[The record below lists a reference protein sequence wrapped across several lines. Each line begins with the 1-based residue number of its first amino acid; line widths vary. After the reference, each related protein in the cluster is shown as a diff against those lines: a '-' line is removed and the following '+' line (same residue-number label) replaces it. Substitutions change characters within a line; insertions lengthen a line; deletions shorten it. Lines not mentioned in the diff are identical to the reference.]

1 MRQQS
6 ALEMTKKDNFERSVI
21 MSRHASVWLVAVV
34 FLLAVVATAEGQS
47 APSPLQ
53 AIEEMERQQR
63 DAKGDVALGGIMTV
77 TYPANIIDTDER
89 FYPPLIELAQLLK
102 TPERQH
108 YRIVLKGYTDSK
120 GRRAANRR
128 ISLQRA
134 ESLKK
139 LLVNHPAMAISEDR
153 ITAEGH
159 GEENPVASETTPEGR
174 NQNRRVEIHLSGGVK
189 KAARLAGK
197 RPDTR
202 QKFEAKSQQA
212 DGIFSASA
220 ALPESQSMEGAQR
233 SAEPEAVRL
242 SLIEAIQRGLEGNQ
256 DIRVVSFMP
265 KRAAEDLTGA
275 EAVYDPEFFVDGRFR
290 RDPNLQSSVTR
301 IVMEDDG
308 LLEAGIRKPLATG
321 GSLSGSL
328 AARYSDLINSGFDR
342 TYKYIFA
349 PTLEIRQPL
358 LKNIGAKEEK
368 TAIKI
373 ANYQLNIS
381 EEEFRQKAIDIS
393 ARISRAYWQLYLLR
407 EFVRIDRENFEMAEE
422 VYRRERVRVTEGI
435 SQSIDVERARSN
447 AKSRQGNL
455 LQSRQRLGIATD
467 QLKLLMNWSNLTI
480 DSDVAILPTEE
491 PQTAPIEVHEKE
503 AIERALKNRPETKQA
518 GQQLEISKAEESL
531 YRHRRL
537 PDLDVF
543 GRYAV
548 SGYSDEFSDA
558 YDNTSFNDEDS
569 WAVGLNFSYPIGNRS
584 AEARFR
590 SKAIARQQSEAQ
602 IERIRSHI
610 KQDVKQVLL
619 SIAFAEG
626 EIESTRAAKES
637 AVSVVQG
644 EFIRFELG
652 QTTNEELLRAQDLL
666 AANSRN
672 YVRAVV
678 DYNIAKAEL
687 TRAQGL
693 LPGGIEIETYK
704 D

>member
-1 MRQQS
+1 
-6 ALEMTKKDNFERSVI
+6 
-21 MSRHASVWLVAVV
+21 MSRHASAWLVAIV
-34 FLLAVVATAEGQS
+34 FLLAVAATAEGQI
-47 APSPLQ
+47 APSPVKVLK
-53 AIEEMERQQR
+53 EMEWQYRE
-63 DAKGDVALGGIMTV
+63 AKGDVALGDVMTV
-77 TYPANIIDTDER
+77 IYPANIIEADER
-89 FYPPLIELAQLLK
+89 YYPPLIELAQVLK
-102 TPERQH
+102 TPERRQ
-108 YRIVLKGYTDSK
+108 YRIVLKGYSDSK
-120 GRRAANRR
+120 GDRTTNRQV
-128 ISLQRA
+128 SLQRA
-134 ESLKK
+134 EFLKK
-139 LLVNHPAMAISEDR
+139 LLVHHPAMAISEDR
-153 ITAEGH
+153 IIAEGH

-174 NQNRRVEIHLSGGVK
+174 NQNRRVEIHLFGSVK
-189 KAARLAGK
+189 EAVQLAVERANHRAK
-197 RPDTR
+197 S
-202 QKFEAKSQQA
+202 EAKSNQA
-212 DGIFSASA
+212 GGVFSASA
-220 ALPESQSMEGAQR
+220 ASPESEPMGAAQR

-242 SLIEAIQRGLEGNQ
+242 SLLEAIQRGLEGNQ
-256 DIRVVSFMP
+256 DIRVVSFTPM
-265 KRAAEDLTGA
+265 RAEEDLTDA

-308 LLEAGIRKPLATG
+308 LLQAGIRKPLSTG

-328 AARYSDLINSGFDR
+328 AARYSDLNNAGFDR

-349 PTLEIRQPL
+349 PTVEIRQPL

-435 SQSIDVERARSN
+435 SQSIDVDRARSN

-480 DSDVAILPTEE
+480 DSDVAILPIEA
-491 PQTAPIEVHEKE
+491 PQTTPIEVHEKE
-503 AIERALKNRPETKQA
+503 AIERALLNRPETKLA
-518 GQQLEISKAEESL
+518 GQRLEISKAEESL

-537 PDLDVF
+537 PALDVF

-548 SGYSDEFSDA
+548 SGYADEFSEA
-558 YDNTSFNDEDS
+558 YDDTSFNDDDS

-602 IERIRSHI
+602 IERIQSHI

-626 EIESTRAAKES
+626 EIESTRVAKES
-637 AVSVVQG
+637 AVNVVQG
-644 EFIRFELG
+644 EFIRFEIG

-693 LPGGIEIETYK
+693 LPEGIEIETVK

>member
-1 MRQQS
+1 
-6 ALEMTKKDNFERSVI
+6 MTKKDNFERSVI
-21 MSRHASVWLVAVV
+21 MSRHAPAWLVAIV
-34 FLLAVVATAEGQS
+34 FLLAVFATAEGQIT
-47 APSPLQ
+47 PSPLTVLK
-53 AIEEMERQQR
+53 EMEWQYRE
-63 DAKGDVALGGIMTV
+63 AKGDVALGDIMAV
-77 TYPANIIDTDER
+77 TYPANIVEADER
-89 FYPPLIELAQLLK
+89 CYARLIELAEALK
-102 TPERQH
+102 TPERRH
-108 YRIVLKGYTDSK
+108 YRIVLKGYADTS
-120 GRRAANRR
+120 GYLPANQRL
-128 ISLQRA
+128 SLQRA
-134 ESLKK
+134 ESLKQ
-139 LLVNHPAMAISEDR
+139 LLVHHPSMAISEDR
-153 ITAEGH
+153 ITVEGH
-159 GEENPVASETTPEGR
+159 GEKNPVAPGTTREER
-174 NQNRRVEIHLSGGVK
+174 RQNRRVEIHLIGNV
-189 KAARLAGK
+189 AAAVALQAEQ
-197 RPDTR
+197 R
-202 QKFEAKSQQA
+202 QAEQEIVRSKSAPQAENIQDIVSSSATSSEGPSTGEAEP
-212 DGIFSASA
+212 A
-220 ALPESQSMEGAQR
+220 AV
-233 SAEPEAVRL
+233 PEAVRL
-242 SLIEAIQRGLEGNQ
+242 SLLEAIQRGLEGNQ
-256 DIRVVSFMP
+256 DIRVVSFTPMQ
-265 KRAAEDLTGA
+265 AEEDLTDA

-308 LLEAGIRKPLATG
+308 LLQAGIRKPLSTG

-328 AARYSDLINSGFDR
+328 AARYSDLNNAGFDR
-342 TYKYIFA
+342 TYRYIFA
-349 PTLEIRQPL
+349 PTVEIRQPL

-480 DSDVAILPTEE
+480 DSDVAILPTEA

-503 AIERALKNRPETKQA
+503 AIERALLNRPETKQA
-518 GQQLEISKAEESL
+518 GQRLEISKAEESL

-537 PDLDVF
+537 PALDVF

-548 SGYSDEFSDA
+548 SGYADEFSDA
-558 YDNTSFNDEDS
+558 YDDTSFNDEDS

-602 IERIRSHI
+602 IERIQSHI
-610 KQDVKQVLL
+610 KQEVKQVLL

-626 EIESTRAAKES
+626 EIESTRVAKES
-637 AVSVVQG
+637 ALKVVQG
-644 EFIRFELG
+644 EFIRFEIG

-693 LPGGIEIETYK
+693 LPEGITVEAGK